1 MYISS
6 RLIRFSGQSCQF
18 HRAES
23 HSYDI
28 PRVYSCRRC
37 HIFLLLSIGV
47 SMLANQSANKT
58 SGLLIC
64 LFCQSLDLNITRVS
78 HFFLSLTWSPPN
90 SLSAAA
96 QPSLYVTQKFFY
108 VLWFMHGCTHIHI
121 FHTFYPL
128 PSIKSSW
135 FRIWP
140 FTSSLLSLPCP
151 SPVSVSARAIV
162 MHMEPTEWVYV
173 WGVQGKCQLT
183 KALRYHEAL
192 SILSV
197 FRVTLDSISYFVI
210 TVYRHFHCKISI
222 F

>member
-1 MYISS
+1 MTFQEFVHVDAAIYFCYSQSECLCSPINLPIKPAACLSVFS
-6 RLIRFSGQSCQF
+6 ARVLIWTSL
-18 HRAES
+18 E
-23 HSYDI
+23 Y
-28 PRVYSCRRC
+28 
-37 HIFLLLSIGV
+37 LS
-47 SMLANQSANKT
+47 Q
-58 SGLLIC
+58 
-64 LFCQSLDLNITRVS
+64 
-78 HFFLSLTWSPPN
+78 FFLSLTWSPPN

-96 QPSLYVTQKFFY
+96 QPSLYVTQRFFY

-128 PSIKSSW
+128 PSIKDSW

-197 FRVTLDSISYFVI
+197 FRVTLGSVSYFVI